1 MFRISGFTSVGVEF
15 AVFTVAI
22 LITAFTMPIF

>member
-1 MFRISGFTSVGVEF
+1 MFCCLSAMQLICTR

-22 LITAFTMPIF
+22 LIYFKEQI